1 MELPLEG
8 INFVT
13 DSQNKRV
20 AVMIDLT
27 KYANLWEDIYDL
39 LIVESRKQED
49 RISWDD
55 IKNELKAEG
64 KL

>member
-1 MELPLEG
+1 MELPIEG

-39 LIVESRKQED
+39 LVVESRKQEE
-49 RISWDD
+49 RISWDE
-55 IKNELKAEG
+55 IKNGLKAEG